1 METTVIDAIISQ
13 NNASAVERMK
23 DMLSDKALEIID
35 AKRQAV
41 SQQMFGDA
49 IGAEPAESEETE
61 VSTEA
66 EAEVDTDVEASLDN
80 TQEPEEEQDETDHG
94 TD

>member
-35 AKRQAV
+35 AKRQAI

-49 IGAEPAESEETE
+49 IAAEPAEPEETE
-61 VSTEA
+61 VDTEA

-80 TQEPEEEQDETDHG
+80 TQEPEEEQDETDHR
-94 TD
+94 TE

>member
-1 METTVIDAIISQ
+1 MENTVIDAIIQQ

-49 IGAEPAESEETE
+49 IGADPTTPEETE
-61 VSTEA
+61 VE
-66 EAEVDTDVEASLDN
+66 TDVEAEVETDVEAV
-80 TQEPEEEQDETDHG
+80 TQEPEEEQDETDNG
-94 TD
+94 TN

>member
-35 AKRQAV
+35 AKRQAI

-49 IGAEPAESEETE
+49 IAAEPAEPEETE
-61 VSTEA
+61 VDTEA
-66 EAEVDTDVEASLDN
+66 EAEVGTDVEASLDN
-80 TQEPEEEQDETDHG
+80 TQEPEEEQDETDHR
-94 TD
+94 TE

>member
-1 METTVIDAIISQ
+1 
-13 NNASAVERMK
+13 MK

-35 AKRQAV
+35 AKRQAI

-49 IGAEPAESEETE
+49 IGAEPAEPEETE
-61 VSTEA
+61 VDTEA

>member
-35 AKRQAV
+35 AKRQAI

-49 IGAEPAESEETE
+49 IGAEPVEPEETE
-61 VSTEA
+61 VDTEA
-66 EAEVDTDVEASLDN
+66 EAEVDTDSLDN
-80 TQEPEEEQDETDHG
+80 TQEPEEEQDETDYG

>member
-35 AKRQAV
+35 AKRQAI

-49 IGAEPAESEETE
+49 IGAEPAEPEET
-61 VSTEA
+61 
-66 EAEVDTDVEASLDN
+66 EVDTDVEASLDN

>member
-1 METTVIDAIISQ
+1 MENTVIDAIIQQ

-41 SQQMFGDA
+41 SQQMFGDS
-49 IGAEPAESEETE
+49 IGADPSNPEETE
-61 VSTEA
+61 VEA
-66 EAEVDTDVEASLDN
+66 EAETDVEAV
-80 TQEPEEEQDETDHG
+80 TQEPEEEQEEQDETDNG
-94 TD
+94 TN

>member
-35 AKRQAV
+35 AKRQAI

-49 IGAEPAESEETE
+49 IGAEPVEPEETE
-61 VSTEA
+61 VDTEA

-80 TQEPEEEQDETDHG
+80 TQEPEEEQDETDYG